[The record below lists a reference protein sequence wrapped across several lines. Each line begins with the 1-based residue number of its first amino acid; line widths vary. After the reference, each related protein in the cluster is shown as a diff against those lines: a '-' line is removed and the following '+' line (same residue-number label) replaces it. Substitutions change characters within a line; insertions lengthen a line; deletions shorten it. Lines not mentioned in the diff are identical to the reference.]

1 MRLPAS
7 RISQLLFLALFLFL
21 FIITDYRGKDE
32 ITVAVNSFFRANPL
46 VLASYVLAVKGFTFL
61 LLPALLLTIFTVVLG
76 RFFCGWI
83 CPLGT
88 LIDLVTQRIPKSTPI
103 RFLKGSFKYYLL
115 FTLLVTALFSVNISG
130 ILDPIAIL
138 IRALTLVFY
147 PLVGYVARAGWS
159 GLYQVA
165 GEGRDNVAFIYDFL
179 RYYILPFRETF

>member
-1 MRLPAS
+1 MKLPAS

-61 LLPALLLTIFTVVLG
+61 LLPALVMAVCTLLLG

-88 LIDLVTQRIPKSTPI
+88 VIDLVTHWIPKSTPI
-103 RFLKGSFKYYLL
+103 RSLKGSFKYCLL
-115 FTLLVTALFSVNISG
+115 FTLLVMALFSVNLSG

-138 IRALTLVFY
+138 VRALTLFFY
-147 PLVGYVARAGWS
+147 PLFRLCGQGGLVGP
-159 GLYQVA
+159 
-165 GEGRDNVAFIYDFL
+165 
-179 RYYILPFRETF
+179 LPDCRRGTG